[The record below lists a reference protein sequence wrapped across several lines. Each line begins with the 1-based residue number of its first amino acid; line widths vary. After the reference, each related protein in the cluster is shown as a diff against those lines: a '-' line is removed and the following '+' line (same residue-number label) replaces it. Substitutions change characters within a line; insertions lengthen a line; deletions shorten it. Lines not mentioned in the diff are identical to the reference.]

1 MPSPP
6 SLQAPRPLNCMLAGY
21 FSRVMGSLLLRRT
34 QDIMQYLQKHQ
45 ELLLQVIAVRACTR
59 PFPRPFTPTPFGC
72 GSSGLPNFVRPR
84 TWVPALSHCSTL
96 QHLMQLVD
104 HVDTTSIAEVLV
116 RLVGA
121 DEQRAFLST
130 NHLQWLSGQEACV
143 R

>member
-59 PFPRPFTPTPFGC
+59 PFPQPFTPIRLWELRLAKLCQTSHVGPC
-72 GSSGLPNFVRPR
+72 SLTLFV
-84 TWVPALSHCSTL
+84 T
-96 QHLMQLVD
+96 
-104 HVDTTSIAEVLV
+104 
-116 RLVGA
+116 
-121 DEQRAFLST
+121 
-130 NHLQWLSGQEACV
+130 
-143 R
+143 

>member
-1 MPSPP
+1 MPGLLCFAPLGAP
-6 SLQAPRPLNCMLAGY
+6 ALQAPRPLNCMLAGY

-34 QDIMQYLQKHQ
+34 QDIMQYLQRHQ
-45 ELLLQVIAVRACTR
+45 ELLL
-59 PFPRPFTPTPFGC
+59 
-72 GSSGLPNFVRPR
+72 
-84 TWVPALSHCSTL
+84 
-96 QHLMQLVD
+96 QLVD

-130 NHLQWLSGQEACV
+130 NHLQWLSGVCCLSKSAPVSAC